1 MTRTLVLPRLVAGR
15 DFADDMADKL
25 GPVAGDTVLVDGS
38 GLLSGTGSFAAQLV
52 SRLLG
57 GGHAAQLIVMD
68 APDEF
73 AGYLRS
79 AAEAIGASERL
90 TLRRGVPVATA

>member
-1 MTRTLVLPRLVAGR
+1 VTRTLILPRLVAGR

-25 GPVAGDTVLVDGS
+25 GSVKDDTVLIDGS
-38 GLLSGTGSFAAQLV
+38 GLLTGTGSFAAQLV

-57 GGHAAQLIVMD
+57 GGAAQLVVSD

-73 AGYLRS
+73 AEYLRK
-79 AAEAIGASERL
+79 AAEALGASERL
-90 TLRRGVPVATA
+90 TLRRRTSVVTA

>member
-1 MTRTLVLPRLVAGR
+1 MTRTLILPRLVAGR

-25 GPVAGDTVLVDGS
+25 GPVSGDTVLVDGS
-38 GLLSGTGSFAAQLV
+38 GLLTGTASFAAQLV

-57 GGHAAQLIVMD
+57 GDAAKLVVSD

-73 AGYLRS
+73 ADYLRQ
-79 AAEAIGASERL
+79 AAAAIGATDRL
-90 TLRRGVPVATA
+90 TFQRRASVVTA